1 MQTPTQNGI
10 QPRSL
15 IAILL
20 MLLLVV
26 FMTAEVAH
34 SHPTGTVD
42 LSSAAHCQLCAIAH
56 VGTVAQPAW
65 LTAHVQQLIGRVTL
79 AEPSLQSRLTV
90 PTAFIRPPP
99 PVALALA

>member
-1 MQTPTQNGI
+1 MTATTPSQT
-10 QPRSL
+10 RK
-15 IAILL
+15 LL
-20 MLLLVV
+20 TLLLGLLLVV

-65 LTAHVQQLIGRVTL
+65 LTAHIQHLIGCVTL
-79 AEPSLQSRLTV
+79 AEPSLQSRLII

-99 PVALALA
+99 PVAIALA

>member
-1 MQTPTQNGI
+1 MTSAATPVRKLFT
-10 QPRSL
+10 
-15 IAILL
+15 
-20 MLLLVV
+20 LLLVVLLAV

-42 LSSAAHCQLCAIAH
+42 LSSASHCQLCAIAH
-56 VGTVAQPAW
+56 IGTVAQPAW
-65 LTAHVQQLIGRVTL
+65 LTAHIQHLIGVITL
-79 AEPSLQSRLTV
+79 AEPSLQSRLTI